1 MIRLIL
7 TVALCVVTAIL
18 AVWLTLNPGTAQ
30 FEFMG
35 WQAETSFALFMGVL
49 IVAAFL
55 LTVLWWLIAKMWGAP
70 DAWRKLRQRRRREQG
85 VDALERA
92 LIAAAAGE
100 GELAVRQ
107 AARADALLERPALSR
122 LLAARAAEA
131 AGNLLAARGHYE
143 ALLEDP
149 KTRLVAH
156 RGLSVLAESQGE
168 TGNVITHAGK
178 AFAEA
183 RTARWAFDSL
193 FNAQVAAA
201 RWDDALETLSEGEK
215 RRHIAPDS
223 AARRRAVIL
232 TVKARQTRQSDA
244 EKAADLAEKAA
255 AASPGF
261 APAAVL
267 AGDLLPARRRHRK
280 AADILE
286 TAWRLRPHPA
296 IARAYGELRK
306 SDTAAKKAARLRA
319 LAEFNPDNRE
329 SRLLLTGI
337 ALQQRNIDA
346 ARSAITPLLA
356 ETPLSARICTLA
368 ARLSRL
374 EGDEDAANRYLA
386 RAAHAPGEPDW
397 SDIDGEG
404 EAFNFAESDWQRL
417 VYAWGDEER
426 LIHPRHERFEMIA
439 EAIPDR
445 LLLEAPRAPAKDA
458 AAKESTASGTNT
470 ESGPVIIAPAPL
482 PDREARPRSET
493 PPAAP
498 RFAPDDPG
506 VDEGDSRN

>member
-7 TVALCVVTAIL
+7 TVALCVLTAVI

-30 FEFMG
+30 FEFLG
-35 WQAETSFALFMGVL
+35 WRAETSFALFMGVL
-49 IVAAFL
+49 IVVAFVL
-55 LTVLWWLIAKMWGAP
+55 VVLWWLIAKAWSAP
-70 DAWRKLRQRRRREQG
+70 DSWRKFRQRRRREQG

-156 RGLSVLAESQGE
+156 RGLSVLAETQGE

-183 RTARWAFDSL
+183 RNARWAFDSL

-201 RWDDALETLSEGEK
+201 QWDEALTTLNEGEK
-215 RRHIAPDS
+215 RRHIGPDI
-223 AARRRAVIL
+223 AARRRAVLL
-232 TVKARQTRQSDA
+232 TVKARATIDSDGEA
-244 EKAADLAEKAA
+244 ASTLADKAAS
-255 AASPGF
+255 ASPGF

-267 AGDLLPARRRHRK
+267 AGELLPGQRKHRR

-286 TAWRLRPHPA
+286 AAWKVRPHPA
-296 IARAYGELRK
+296 IARVFGELRK
-306 SDTAAKKAARLRA
+306 SDSAAKRAARLRE
-319 LAEFNPDNRE
+319 LAETNPDDRE
-329 SRLLLTGI
+329 SRLLLTDI
-337 ALQQRNIDA
+337 ALQQRNIEA
-346 ARSAITPLLA
+346 ARTAITPLLSSA
-356 ETPLSARICTLA
+356 PLTARVCALA

-374 EGDEDAANRYLA
+374 EGDEEAAGRYLA
-386 RAAHAPGEPDW
+386 RAAHAPGEADW
-397 SDIDGEG
+397 SDIDAEGRAFAFGED
-404 EAFNFAESDWQRL
+404 DWKRM
-417 VYAWGDEER
+417 VYAWGDEHR
-426 LIHPRHERFEMIA
+426 LIHPRHERFEIAA
-439 EAIPDR
+439 EAVPER
-445 LLLEAPRAPAKDA
+445 MLLEAPQPATPKKPGP
-458 AAKESTASGTNT
+458 KE
-470 ESGPVIIAPAPL
+470 PAPGEAVIVEVS
-482 PDREARPRSET
+482 PAPEPPRREDRASRPIT
-493 PPAAP
+493 
-498 RFAPDDPG
+498 PDDPG
-506 VDEGDSRN
+506 IDPEGSDKS

>member
-7 TVALCVVTAIL
+7 TVALCVITAIL
-18 AVWLTLNPGTAQ
+18 AVWLTLNPGTAS
-30 FEFMG
+30 FEFLG

-70 DAWRKLRQRRRREQG
+70 DAWRKLRRRRRRDQG

-149 KTRLVAH
+149 RTRMVAH
-156 RGLSVLAESQGE
+156 RGLSVLAETQGE
-168 TGNVITHAGK
+168 TANVITHAGK

-193 FNAQVAAA
+193 FNAQIAAA
-201 RWDDALETLSEGEK
+201 RWDEALETLSEGEK

-223 AARRRAVIL
+223 AARRRAVVL
-232 TVKARQTRQSDA
+232 TVKARQMRQSDA
-244 EKAADLAEKAA
+244 EKAAELAEKAA
-255 AASPGF
+255 HASPGF

-267 AGDLLPARRRHRK
+267 AGDLLPSRRRHRK

-286 TAWRLRPHPA
+286 TAWRLHPHPA
-296 IARAYGELRK
+296 IARAYGDLRK
-306 SDTAAKKAARLRA
+306 SDTAAKRAARLRA
-319 LAEFNPDNRE
+319 LAEFNPDHRE

-337 ALQQRNIDA
+337 ALQQGNMDA

-356 ETPLSARICTLA
+356 ENPLSARICTLA

-374 EGDEDAANRYLA
+374 EGDEDAAQRYLA

-397 SDIDGEG
+397 SDIDGNG
-404 EAFNFAESDWQRL
+404 EAFNFAEADWQRL

-445 LLLEAPRAPAKDA
+445 ILLEAPKR
-458 AAKESTASGTNT
+458 AAKETSTPEAGTDSG
-470 ESGPVIIAPAPL
+470 SVIIAPAPL
-482 PDREARPRSET
+482 PDRETRKREET
-493 PPAAP
+493 PSAGP

-506 VDEGDSRN
+506 VGDDD

>member
-7 TVALCVVTAIL
+7 TVALCVITAIL
-18 AVWLTLNPGTAQ
+18 AVWLTLNPGTAS
-30 FEFMG
+30 FEFLG

-70 DAWRKLRQRRRREQG
+70 DAWRKLRRRRRREQG

-156 RGLSVLAESQGE
+156 RGLSVLAETQGE

-193 FNAQVAAA
+193 FNAQIAAA
-201 RWDDALETLSEGEK
+201 RWDEALETLSEGEK

-232 TVKARQTRQSDA
+232 TVKARQMRQSDA
-244 EKAADLAEKAA
+244 EKAAELAEKAA
-255 AASPGF
+255 QASPGF

-267 AGDLLPARRRHRK
+267 AGDLLPSRRRHRK

-296 IARAYGELRK
+296 IARTYGELRK
-306 SDTAAKKAARLRA
+306 SDTATKKAARLRA

-337 ALQQRNIDA
+337 ALQQRNVEA

-356 ETPLSARICTLA
+356 ETPLSARVCTLA

-374 EGDEDAANRYLA
+374 EGDEDAAQRYLA
-386 RAAHAPGEPDW
+386 RAAHAPGEADW
-397 SDIDGEG
+397 SDIDGNG

-417 VYAWGDEER
+417 VYAWGDEQR

-439 EAIPDR
+439 EALPDR
-445 LLLEAPRAPAKDA
+445 ILLEAPKP
-458 AAKESTASGTNT
+458 AAKEPPAA
-470 ESGPVIIAPAPL
+470 EEGPVIIAPAPL
-482 PDREARPRSET
+482 PDRERRKREET
-493 PPAAP
+493 PAAGP

-506 VDEGDSRN
+506 VDEDDKG

>member
-7 TVALCVVTAIL
+7 TVALCVITAIL
-18 AVWLTLNPGTAQ
+18 AVWLTLNPGTAS
-30 FEFMG
+30 FEFLG

-149 KTRLVAH
+149 KTRLVAY

-439 EAIPDR
+439 EAIPHR
-445 LLLEAPRAPAKDA
+445 LLLEAPRGPAKDA
-458 AAKESTASGTNT
+458 TAKESTTSGTNT

>member
-7 TVALCVVTAIL
+7 TVALCVITAIL
-18 AVWLTLNPGTAQ
+18 AVWLTLNPGTAS
-30 FEFMG
+30 FEFLG
-35 WQAETSFALFMGVL
+35 WQAETSFALFLGVL
-49 IVAAFL
+49 ILAAFL

-156 RGLSVLAESQGE
+156 RGLSVLAETQGE

-178 AFAEA
+178 AYGEA
-183 RTARWAFDSL
+183 RNARWAFDSL
-193 FNAQVAAA
+193 FNAQIAAA
-201 RWDDALETLSEGEK
+201 SWEAALETLGEGEK
-215 RRHIAPDS
+215 RRHIASDM

-232 TVKARQTRQSDA
+232 TVMARQTRQSDA
-244 EKAADLAEKAA
+244 EKAADFAEKAA
-255 AASPGF
+255 HASPGF

-296 IARAYGELRK
+296 IARAYGDLRK
-306 SDTAAKKAARLRA
+306 SDTGAKRAARLRA
-319 LAEFNPDNRE
+319 LAELNPDHRE

-337 ALQQRNIDA
+337 ALQQRNVEA
-346 ARSAITPLLA
+346 ARGALNPLLA
-356 ETPLSARICTLA
+356 EAPLSARVCTLA

-374 EGDEDAANRYLA
+374 EGDEDAASRYIA

-397 SDIDGEG
+397 SDIDGNG
-404 EAFNFAESDWQRL
+404 DAFTFAEADWQRL

-445 LLLEAPRAPAKDA
+445 LLLEAPRTMTKEPAAKDTA
-458 AAKESTASGTNT
+458 AT
-470 ESGPVIIAPAPL
+470 ETDPVIIAPAPL
-482 PDREARPRSET
+482 PDRETRRREET
-493 PPAAP
+493 PATGP
-498 RFAPDDPG
+498 RFTPDDPG
-506 VDEGDSRN
+506 VDGDN

>member
-7 TVALCVVTAIL
+7 TVALCVLTAIL
-18 AVWLTLNPGTAQ
+18 AVWLTLNPGTAS
-30 FEFMG
+30 FEFLG

-49 IVAAFL
+49 IVTAFL
-55 LTVLWWLIAKMWGAP
+55 LAVLWWLIAKVWGAP

-156 RGLSVLAESQGE
+156 RGLSVLAETQGE

-178 AFAEA
+178 AYAEA
-183 RTARWAFDSL
+183 RNARWAFDSL
-193 FNAQVAAA
+193 FNAQIAAA
-201 RWDDALETLSEGEK
+201 RWDEALETLTEGEK
-215 RRHIAPDS
+215 RRHLPPDN
-223 AARRRAVIL
+223 AGRRRAVIL
-232 TVKARQTRQSDA
+232 TVQARQLRQSDA
-244 EKAADLAEKAA
+244 EKATNLAERAA
-255 AASPGF
+255 SASPGF

-267 AGDLLPARRRHRK
+267 AGELLPGRRRHRK

-286 TAWRLRPHPA
+286 SAWRLRPHPA
-296 IARAYGELRK
+296 IARAYGDLRK
-306 SDTAAKKAARLRA
+306 SDTPAKRAARLRT
-319 LAEFNPDNRE
+319 LAELNPDHRE
-329 SRLLLTGI
+329 SRLLLAGI
-337 ALQQRNIDA
+337 ALQQRNMEA
-346 ARSAITPLLA
+346 ARAALTPLLS
-356 ETPLSARICTLA
+356 ENPLSARVCALA

-374 EGDEDAANRYLA
+374 EGDEDAAQRFLA
-386 RAAHAPGEPDW
+386 RATHAPGEADW
-397 SDIDGEG
+397 SDIDADG

-417 VYAWGDEER
+417 VYAWGDEDR

-439 EAIPDR
+439 EALPDR
-445 LLLEAPRAPAKDA
+445 ILLEAPRKAAPQA
-458 AAKESTASGTNT
+458 AAKDPAAT
-470 ESGPVIIAPAPL
+470 ETDAVIIAPAPL
-482 PDREARPRSET
+482 PDRETRRREEI
-493 PPAAP
+493 PASGP

-506 VDEGDSRN
+506 VSDDEDNR

>member
-18 AVWLTLNPGTAQ
+18 AVWLTLNPGTAS
-30 FEFMG
+30 FEFLG

-49 IVAAFL
+49 IIAAFV

-70 DAWRKLRQRRRREQG
+70 DAWRKLRQRRRRDQG

-156 RGLSVLAESQGE
+156 RGLSVLAETQGE

-201 RWDDALETLSEGEK
+201 RWDEALETLSEGEK

-244 EKAADLAEKAA
+244 EKAAELAEKAA
-255 AASPGF
+255 HASPGF

-306 SDTAAKKAARLRA
+306 SDTAAKKATRLRA
-319 LAEFNPDNRE
+319 LAEFNPDHRE

-337 ALQQRNIDA
+337 ALEQRNLEA
-346 ARSAITPLLA
+346 ARSAITPLLSEA
-356 ETPLSARICTLA
+356 PLSARVCTLA

-386 RAAHAPGEPDW
+386 RAAHAPGEADW
-397 SDIDGEG
+397 SDIDANG
-404 EAFNFAESDWQRL
+404 EAFSFAEADWQRL

-445 LLLEAPRAPAKDA
+445 ILLEAPKP
-458 AAKESTASGTNT
+458 AAKEKPATDTAT
-470 ESGPVIIAPAPL
+470 ESGAVIIAPAPL
-482 PDREARPRSET
+482 PDREPRPREET
-493 PPAAP
+493 PASGP

-506 VDEGDSRN
+506 VDEDRKG

>member
-1 MIRLIL
+1 
-7 TVALCVVTAIL
+7 
-18 AVWLTLNPGTAQ
+18 
-30 FEFMG
+30 
-35 WQAETSFALFMGVL
+35 MGVL

-70 DAWRKLRQRRRREQG
+70 DAWRKLRRRRRRDQD

-149 KTRLVAH
+149 RTRMVAH
-156 RGLSVLAESQGE
+156 RGLSVLAETQGE
-168 TGNVITHAGK
+168 TANVITHAGK

-193 FNAQVAAA
+193 FNAQIAAA
-201 RWDDALETLSEGEK
+201 RWDEALETLSEGEK

-223 AARRRAVIL
+223 AARRRAVVL
-232 TVKARQTRQSDA
+232 TVKARQMRQSDA
-244 EKAADLAEKAA
+244 EKAAELAEKAA
-255 AASPGF
+255 HASPGF

-267 AGDLLPARRRHRK
+267 AGDLLPSRRRHRK

-286 TAWRLRPHPA
+286 TAWRLHPHPA
-296 IARAYGELRK
+296 IARAYGDLRK
-306 SDTAAKKAARLRA
+306 SDTAAKRAARLRA
-319 LAEFNPDNRE
+319 LAEFNPDHRE

-337 ALQQRNIDA
+337 ALQQGNMDA

-356 ETPLSARICTLA
+356 ENPLSARICTLA

-374 EGDEDAANRYLA
+374 EGDEDAAQRYLA

-397 SDIDGEG
+397 SDIDGNG
-404 EAFNFAESDWQRL
+404 EAFNFAEADWQRL

-445 LLLEAPRAPAKDA
+445 ILLEAPKR
-458 AAKESTASGTNT
+458 AAKETSTPEAGTDSG
-470 ESGPVIIAPAPL
+470 SVIIGACPL
-482 PDREARPRSET
+482 ARP
-493 PPAAP
+493 
-498 RFAPDDPG
+498 
-506 VDEGDSRN
+506 GDTKARGDALCGSALCAG

>member
-18 AVWLTLNPGTAQ
+18 AVWLTLNPGTAS
-30 FEFMG
+30 FEFLG
-35 WQAETSFALFMGVL
+35 WQAETSFALFMGML
-49 IVAAFL
+49 ILTAFV

-70 DAWRKLRQRRRREQG
+70 DAWRKLRQRRRRDQG

-131 AGNLLAARGHYE
+131 AGNLLAARRHYE

-156 RGLSVLAESQGE
+156 RGLSVLAETQGE

-201 RWDDALETLSEGEK
+201 RWDEALETLLEGEK

-223 AARRRAVIL
+223 AARRRAVLL

-244 EKAADLAEKAA
+244 EKAAELAEKAA
-255 AASPGF
+255 HASPGF

-267 AGDLLPARRRHRK
+267 AGDLLPGRRRHRK

-296 IARAYGELRK
+296 IARAYGDLRK
-306 SDTAAKKAARLRA
+306 SDTAAKRSARLRA
-319 LAEFNPDNRE
+319 LAEFNPDHRE

-337 ALQQRNIDA
+337 ALEQRNLEA
-346 ARSAITPLLA
+346 ARSAITPLLSEA
-356 ETPLSARICTLA
+356 PLSARVCTLA

-386 RAAHAPGEPDW
+386 RAAHAPGEADW
-397 SDIDGEG
+397 SDIDANG
-404 EAFNFAESDWQRL
+404 EAFSFAEADWQRL

-445 LLLEAPRAPAKDA
+445 ILLEAPRTSSKEP
-458 AAKESTASGTNT
+458 AAKESPATDTAT

-482 PDREARPRSET
+482 PDRETRKREET
-493 PPAAP
+493 PLAGP

-506 VDEGDSRN
+506 VEDDSRN